1 MQEVKILFL
10 AANPSNSDR
19 LSLDE
24 EAREI
29 TNKIRS
35 SDYHKSLVFKAR
47 WAVRPDDLLQALNEE
62 RPQIVHF
69 SGHGGGEVGLVF
81 HNDNEK
87 PTLISASALKLLFQ
101 TLKDNISVVLLNA
114 CYSQEQAQKVVE
126 IIDCVI
132 GMRSSVLDE
141 TSIKFAASF
150 YRALGFGRSVKNAF
164 EQGLVAIALANL
176 DEEEIPV
183 LLTRDGVDPNTIFF
197 VENSFWKTRFSSDS
211 ASQETANS
219 KMPAPRNKTLSR
231 RAVAEHLEDAQRQ
244 LMLIQ
249 ARVDMDMGVGDHFLT
264 NDLPQIIENMGS
276 RFPNTSLLM
285 VDIDEL
291 TIINKVFKEVV
302 GNQVLSSILD
312 ILKGSSE
319 TEFIG
324 RCGDDTYYIFLPGL
338 NAMEAKEVAE
348 NLRLAI
354 QNYEWRSIA
363 SNLKVTC
370 SFGVSEI
377 HNEEPVRDWIV
388 RAACGMIFAKES
400 GRNRVVFG
408 PDYLSAQQSRILRD
422 YYSGGVDI
430 TYPIGS
436 VTFPFE

>member
-1 MQEVKILFL
+1 MNEVKILFL

-19 LSLDE
+19 LALDE

-29 TNKIRS
+29 TSKIRS
-35 SDYHKSLVFKAR
+35 SDYHNSLVFKTR

-69 SGHGGGEVGLVF
+69 SGHGGGKVGLVF
-81 HNDNEK
+81 HDDSKES
-87 PTLISASALKLLFQ
+87 TLIAGSALKLLFQ
-101 TLKDNISVVLLNA
+101 TLKDNICVVLLNA
-114 CYSQEQAQKVVE
+114 CYSQEQAQKIVE
-126 IIDCVI
+126 VIDCVV

-141 TSIKFAASF
+141 ASIKFAASF

-176 DEEEIPV
+176 DEEETPI
-183 LLTRDGVDPNTIFF
+183 LLTRDSVDPDKIYFIG
-197 VENSFWKTRFSSDS
+197 ENRGQTRYSLDN
-211 ASQETANS
+211 ASQETITS
-219 KMPAPRNKTLSR
+219 KTSTPRVVTLSKR
-231 RAVAEHLEDAQRQ
+231 EVAEHLEDAQQQ
-244 LMLIQ
+244 LDQ
-249 ARVDMDMGVGDHFLT
+249 MDMVSGDHFLT
-264 NDLPQIIENMGS
+264 KDLPKIMENVGS
-276 RFPNTSLLM
+276 RFSNISLVM

-291 TIINKVFKEVV
+291 TIINKVFKETV
-302 GNQVLSSILD
+302 GNQILSTILN
-312 ILKGSSE
+312 ILKENSE

-338 NAMEAKEVAE
+338 NIIEAKEVAD
-348 NLRLAI
+348 NLRLFI
-354 QNYEWRSIA
+354 QNYEWRTIA

-377 HNEEPVRDWIV
+377 HDKEPVRDWIV

-408 PDYLSAQQSRILRD
+408 PNYLSAQQSRILR
-422 YYSGGVDI
+422 YYFSGSSS
-430 TYPIGS
+430 TRYPVGDVS
-436 VTFPFE
+436 LPFE